1 MARYRIR
8 SSFLNFDKY
17 FESLEEMTSHMNS
30 NFQEAHLKEEEI
42 MHHFVDNNVPFFG
55 VKGIIITK
63 EVEKQE
69 VNVNRDDK
77 TLEAM

>member
-17 FESLEEMTSHMNS
+17 FESIEEMAEHFNLK
-30 NFQEAHLKEEEI
+30 FQEVQIKTDEVL
-42 MHHFVDNNVPFFG
+42 HHFVDNNVPFFG

-63 EVEKQE
+63 EVDKQE

-77 TLEAM
+77 TTEMM